1 MSPKYLY
8 LNSRDSLLRLD
19 VSHLVYFMA
28 DGNYTHIISANKVK
42 YTIGMTLAKMQNLL
56 TLTLEEK
63 AKHFVRI
70 GKSHIVNMGYINQID
85 IPKQMLVLSDTASKD
100 ALRKLKDLLTKNKI
114 RLCNDKIRHSH
125 R

>member
-42 YTIGMTLAKMQNLL
+42 YTIGMTLAKMQTSYL
-56 TLTLEEK
+56 
-63 AKHFVRI
+63 
-70 GKSHIVNMGYINQID
+70 
-85 IPKQMLVLSDTASKD
+85 
-100 ALRKLKDLLTKNKI
+100 
-114 RLCNDKIRHSH
+114 
-125 R
+125 

>member
-28 DGNYTHIISANKVK
+28 DGNYTHIISANKAK

-56 TLTLEEK
+56 PLTLEEK
-63 AKHFVRI
+63 AKNFVRI

-85 IPKQMLVLSDTASKD
+85 IPKQMLEIGRAHV
-100 ALRKLKDLLTKNKI
+100 
-114 RLCNDKIRHSH
+114 
-125 R
+125 

>member
-56 TLTLEEK
+56 PLTLEEK
-63 AKHFVRI
+63 AKNFVRI

-85 IPKQMLVLSDTASKD
+85 IPKQMLVLSDGHTFAFKVTVSKD
-100 ALRKLKDLLTKNKI
+100 SLRKLKYLLTKTK
-114 RLCNDKIRHSH
+114 
-125 R
+125 

>member
-28 DGNYTHIISANKVK
+28 DGNYTHIISANKVE

-56 TLTLEEK
+56 PLTLEEK
-63 AKHFVRI
+63 AKNFVRI

-85 IPKQMLVLSDTASKD
+85 IPKQMLVLSDGHTFAFKVTVSKD
-100 ALRKLKDLLTKNKI
+100 ALRKLKDLLTKTK
-114 RLCNDKIRHSH
+114 
-125 R
+125 